1 MKFKDYK
8 PIKNIVSSKK
18 ICIVISIFA
27 MLASV
32 GMVIISFLVINNYS
46 DFVAIVLSSL
56 FTSILVA
63 LIVFTILYNKL
74 IKNVKNV
81 FIDKENEYEKK
92 EYKFIENTNRKFI
105 CNYITYNGLFF
116 EGDDGKASLM
126 LTTKFDPSYFKN
138 GETYTLYIWKG
149 LITGVEE

>member
-8 PIKNIVSSKK
+8 PIKNIVSSKM

-81 FIDKENEYEKK
+81 FIDKENAK
-92 EYKFIENTNRKFI
+92 EVLGLNLKENIKIFSTR
-105 CNYITYNGLFF
+105 YINLEDYF
-116 EGDDGKASLM
+116 E
-126 LTTKFDPSYFKN
+126 
-138 GETYTLYIWKG
+138 
-149 LITGVEE
+149 